1 MSTFEKTKEKIMRT
15 PPLNGIM
22 PNELQNF
29 LEKYGFVLKHVN
41 GSHFIYEYPRNSK
54 VFMLNIP
61 MHKPVKPT
69 YIDQIRERIIEIEGE
84 IKDE

>member
-15 PPLNGIM
+15 PTANDIM
-22 PNELQNF
+22 PNDLQKF
-29 LEKYGFVLKHVN
+29 LERYGFKLKKAN
-41 GSHFIYEYPRNSK
+41 GSHFIYEFPTTYK

-69 YIDQIRERIIEIEGE
+69 YIDQVRDRINEIEGE
-84 IKDE
+84 KV